1 MRATVTGARGFVG
14 PHLVAHLRAQ
24 GDDVTEMDVAGPV
37 RIDVTDADTTLA
49 CIRDAQP
56 DVVYHLAALSH
67 VGASWSSPGTSF
79 RVNAEGTLHV
89 LRACL
94 ETGVGRVVV
103 ILSSE
108 VYGNADPDR
117 LPLTEDAPLR
127 PVTPY
132 GASKAAADVV
142 ALQMHLA
149 DRLDVV
155 RVRPFGHTGPGQSE
169 QFVVPALAT
178 RIARAERD
186 GIDEIPV
193 GSLTAVRDLSDV
205 RDVVRAYRLLAE
217 AGRPGEAYNVCSG
230 VGVSIQEIADQLLAH
245 AGREIR
251 LVTDPAL
258 VRPVDAPR
266 MVGDSTKLRTETGW
280 RPEFTLAQTLADVL
294 DAARA
299 RVAAEPHDG

>member
-1 MRATVTGARGFVG
+1 MRATVTGAGGFVG
-14 PHLVAHLRAQ
+14 PHLVAHLRDR
-24 GDDVTEMDVAGPV
+24 GDDVTEMDLRGPV
-37 RIDVTDADTTLA
+37 EIDVTDADSTLS
-49 CIRDAQP
+49 CIEQARP

-67 VGASWSSPGTSF
+67 VGQSWSSPGLSF

-94 ETGVGRVVV
+94 ETKVPRVVV

-108 VYGNADPDR
+108 VYGTADPAD
-117 LPLTEDAPLR
+117 LPLREDAPLR

-132 GASKAAADVV
+132 GAGKAAADIV
-142 ALQMHLA
+142 ALQTFLA

-155 RVRPFGHTGPGQSE
+155 RVRPFGHTGPGQTE

-186 GIDEIPV
+186 GADEIPV

-217 AGRPGEAYNVCSG
+217 HGAPGEVYNVCSG
-230 VGVSIQEIADQLLAH
+230 TGVSIQEVADALLEH
-245 AGREIR
+245 ATRPIR
-251 LVTDPAL
+251 LVTDPDL
-258 VRPVDAPR
+258 VRPVDSPR
-266 MVGDSTKLRTETGW
+266 MIGDNSRLRATTGW
-280 RPEFTLAQTLADVL
+280 SPEYPLATTLADVL
-294 DAARA
+294 DAARV
-299 RVAAEPHDG
+299 RVAAEPRA